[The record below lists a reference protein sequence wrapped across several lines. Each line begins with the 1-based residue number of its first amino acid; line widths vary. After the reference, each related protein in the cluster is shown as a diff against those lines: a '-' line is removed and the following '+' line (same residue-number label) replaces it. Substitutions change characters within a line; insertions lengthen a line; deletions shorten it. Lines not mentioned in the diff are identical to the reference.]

1 MLRQTKI
8 EYGDFQ
14 TPFEL
19 AKRVCEK
26 LNQLGVS
33 PNVVIEPTCGVGAFV
48 EASALSFPSV
58 KKIIGVEVNQDYL
71 DELENR
77 KKQFNQNEKIELLQG
92 DFFTFNWKNL
102 FNAEG

>member
-1 MLRQTKI
+1 MSDTLRQAQI

-26 LNQLGVS
+26 LGELGVS
-33 PNVVIEPTCGVGAFV
+33 PETIIEPTCGVGAFV
-48 EASALSFPSV
+48 EASALVFPSAE
-58 KKIIGVEVNQDYL
+58 KIIGVEVNQTYL

-77 KKQFNQNEKIELLQG
+77 KKRFNKNERIHLGMRALKRGQ
-92 DFFTFNWKNL
+92 
-102 FNAEG
+102 AAHC